1 MCNEKRIRREFLLFC
16 TYLQIYHT
24 ACRRI
29 NYRALPTLPY
39 PNTTM
44 SLYVRDPLFGR
55 LVRIIMKDG
64 KKHSA
69 LRIVD
74 SAFNILRQEHGIER
88 PSEFAR
94 EAIDNAKPLVE
105 TRKYRASGRAIQ
117 VPTPCRPER
126 QESLA
131 LRHLRYDKSN
141 HNS

>member
-1 MCNEKRIRREFLLFC
+1 
-16 TYLQIYHT
+16 
-24 ACRRI
+24 
-29 NYRALPTLPY
+29 
-39 PNTTM
+39 M

-74 SAFNILRQEHGIER
+74 SALNILRREHGVEE
-88 PSEFAR
+88 PAEYAK
-94 EAIDNAKPLVE
+94 EAIANAKPLVE

-117 VPTPCRPER
+117 VPIPCRPGR

-131 LRHLRYDKSN
+131 LRHLR
-141 HNS
+141 